1 MKDFVKTNQTL
12 ILALVC
18 LLSFAGVAGAQE
30 DIAEKALQACQ
41 PEIDKFCSQ
50 VTPGDGRLLACFA
63 AHEDKLSGKCEWA
76 LYEAMDQ
83 LESFVNAVAYL
94 ADSCWDDLEKH
105 CGEVEMGEGRVAKC
119 LLDHEGEVS
128 PTCQQAMKD
137 VELEVVEE

>member
-50 VTPGDGRLLACFA
+50 VTPGDGRLLACF
-63 AHEDKLSGKCEWA
+63 
-76 LYEAMDQ
+76 
-83 LESFVNAVAYL
+83 VNAVAYL